1 MNILLVS
8 PLPPPSGGMATW
20 TEQYLRDSD
29 GINTVYTV
37 NTAFI
42 GGESLT

>member
-1 MNILLVS
+1 MNILLVL

-29 GINTVYTV
+29 GVNTVYVTC
-37 NTAFI
+37 NGAA
-42 GGESLT
+42 SK